1 MKIRINYKVI
11 HLIMPFEEEQKIFDH
26 FVKNSGLKHSD
37 QRREI
42 LLTFLKTEKH
52 LTADELYRLVKKR
65 NLSVGVATVYRA
77 LKLIC
82 ESGLGRELRLDNNS
96 VRYEHLYNHEHHDHL
111 YCVNCGE
118 LTEVIDPKIEKL
130 QEKLARKN
138 DFKMHGHRLLIHGLC
153 RECS

>member
-1 MKIRINYKVI
+1 
-11 HLIMPFEEEQKIFDH
+11 MPFEEEQKIFDH

-37 QRREI
+37 QRSQI
-42 LLTFLKTEKH
+42 LLTFLKTEMH

-65 NLSVGVATVYRA
+65 NPSVGVATVYRA

-118 LTEVIDPKIEKL
+118 LTEVVDPEIEKL
-130 QEKLARKN
+130 QEKLAKKN
-138 DFKMHGHRLLIHGLC
+138 GFKMNGHRLLIHGLC
-153 RECS
+153 RECI